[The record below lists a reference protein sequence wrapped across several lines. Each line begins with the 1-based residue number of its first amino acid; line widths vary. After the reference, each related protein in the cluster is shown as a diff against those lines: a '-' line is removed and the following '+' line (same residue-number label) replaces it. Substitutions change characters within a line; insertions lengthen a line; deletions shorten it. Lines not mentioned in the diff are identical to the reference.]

1 MVNSDFIIGKLYVY
15 SDYSWNSSYEKEYK
29 RLNDNISFHMAPML
43 GQRGDL
49 EQFFNVKEPFLILEK
64 LYIAATKVKSIQNAE
79 FLTYNKWQVKIL
91 VNENIGWL
99 SIWDYE
105 FSELM

>member
-1 MVNSDFIIGKLYVY
+1 MVNSDFIVGKLYVY
-15 SDYSWNSSYEKEYK
+15 SDYSWSSSYEKEYK
-29 RLNDNISFHMAPML
+29 RLKDTVPFHVAPRSE
-43 GQRGDL
+43 QRGKI
-49 EQFFNVKEPFLILEK
+49 EQFFNVKEPILILEK
-64 LYIAATKVKSIQNAE
+64 LYIAATKVRTIQNSE

-105 FSELM
+105 FSELV